1 MNINMEVQKS
11 AVQAIRN
18 KKGFI
23 IDMDGV
29 IYHGNMVLPGAREF
43 VEWLT
48 REKKNFLF
56 LTNASDKTPK
66 ELQEKLARLGIKV
79 EKTVFYTSALATAMF
94 LQSQKPRGSA
104 FIVGEAGLIN
114 ALYNVGYTMNNVDP
128 DYVVIGGTSSYT
140 YDAIEKAVNLVIRGA
155 KLIGTNPDITGPI
168 EGGIAPA
175 TKALIS
181 PIEMAS
187 GKTAYF
193 IGKPNPLMM
202 RNALKKINV
211 KREDSVIIGD
221 RMDTDII
228 AGIES
233 EIDTVLV
240 LSGIST
246 QKTISDFPY
255 FPKYVLNGV
264 VDIAPVQ

>member
-1 MNINMEVQKS
+1 MKIDAKAIE
-11 AVQAIRN
+11 AIRN
-18 KKGFI
+18 KKGYI

-29 IYHGNMVLPGAREF
+29 IYHGNMILPGAKEF
-43 VEWLT
+43 VDWLT

-66 ELQEKLARLGIKV
+66 ELQEKMRRLGITV

-94 LQSQKPRGSA
+94 LNSQRPKGSA
-104 FIVGEAGLIN
+104 FIVGEPGLIN

-128 DYVVIGGTSSYT
+128 DYVVIGGTSTYT
-140 YDAIEKAVNLVIRGA
+140 YDAIEKAVNLVLKGA
-155 KLIGTNPDITGPI
+155 KLIGTNPDVTGPI

-181 PIEMAS
+181 PIEMAT

-211 KREDSVIIGD
+211 QREEAIIIGD

-233 EIDTVLV
+233 EIDTALV

-246 QKTISDFPY
+246 EKTIRDFPY
-255 FPKYVLNGV
+255 CPKYVLNGV
-264 VDIAPVQ
+264 VDIAPDKK

>member
-1 MNINMEVQKS
+1 MKVNHKIIE
-11 AVQAIRN
+11 AIRN

-29 IYHGNMVLPGAREF
+29 IYHGNKVLPGAKDF
-43 VEWLT
+43 VDWLSS
-48 REKKNFLF
+48 EKKNFLF
-56 LTNASDKTPK
+56 LTNASDRTPK
-66 ELQEKLARLGIKV
+66 ELQEKMGRLGIQV
-79 EKTVFYTSALATAMF
+79 DKTVFYTSALATAMF

-104 FIVGEAGLIN
+104 FIIGEAGLIN

-128 DYVVIGGTSSYT
+128 DYVIIGGTSTYT
-140 YDAIEKAVNLVIRGA
+140 YDAIERAVNLVLKGA

-168 EGGIAPA
+168 ENGIAPA

-181 PIEMAS
+181 PIEMAT

-193 IGKPNPLMM
+193 VGKPNPLMM

-211 KREDSVIIGD
+211 KREEAIIIGD

-233 EIDTVLV
+233 EIDTALV
-240 LSGIST
+240 LTGISSEA
-246 QKTISDFPY
+246 TINDFPY

-264 VDIAPVQ
+264 IDIPPTVKN

>member
-1 MNINMEVQKS
+1 MEVNKK
-11 AVQAIRN
+11 AIEAIRN
-18 KKGFI
+18 KKGYI

-29 IYHGNMVLPGAREF
+29 IYHGNMVLPGAKEF
-43 VEWLT
+43 VDWLS

-66 ELQEKLARLGIKV
+66 ELQEKLGRLGIKV

-94 LQSQKPRGSA
+94 LQSQRPKGSA
-104 FIVGEAGLIN
+104 FIVGEPGLIN

-128 DYVVIGGTSSYT
+128 DYVIIGGTSNYT
-140 YDAIEKAVNLVIRGA
+140 YESIEKAVNLVLAGA
-155 KLIGTNPDITGPI
+155 KLIGTNPDVTGPI

-181 PIEMAS
+181 PIEMAT

-211 KREDSVIIGD
+211 QREEAVIIGD

-246 QKTISDFPY
+246 EKTIGDFPY
-255 FPKYVLNGV
+255 CPKYILNGV
-264 VDIAPVQ
+264 VDIAPDKE